1 LLFSVKNP
9 TEVDNEIT
17 DSDVIIL

>member
-1 LLFSVKNP
+1 LLFSAKK